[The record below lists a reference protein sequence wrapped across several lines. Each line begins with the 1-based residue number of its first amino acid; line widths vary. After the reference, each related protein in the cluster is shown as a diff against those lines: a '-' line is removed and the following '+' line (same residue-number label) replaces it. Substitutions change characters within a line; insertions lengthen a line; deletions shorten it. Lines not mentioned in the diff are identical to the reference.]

1 MFSSWHSRPHSIRK
15 RMISHIY
22 SKSTLQSSAAL
33 ASQARTILFS
43 RLLPIITASIKP
55 SQIPHGIDVH
65 DLWNAA
71 TMDFITAYIFGLPHS
86 TNFLQNVGYRQHW
99 LELYQSRKK
108 YTFFPQ
114 ELPRLTKIAH
124 AIGVRLVPRWVD
136 YANQEIEAFC
146 ASMCKAATA
155 SIKSKP
161 GSSAD
166 PADEAVVLN
175 ALLAGHEKERRQKG
189 SNSILNDTVLR
200 EPELS
205 VYSEMLDQLAA
216 GHETAGIT
224 MTYLTW
230 HLSQDIE
237 LQNALRA
244 ELLTLDNPL
253 NYPPSFTSAA
263 AEQSFK
269 EGHGDWVN
277 DIQMPS
283 PKQLDS
289 LPILHAVMM
298 ETLRIKAAIPGSQ
311 PRMTPYPSC
320 TIGKYE
326 IPGGVRVGA
335 AAYSLHRN
343 VSVYPSPS
351 IWDHKRWL
359 DSPGQNNEA
368 RRERDRWFWAFSS
381 GGRMCIGSNFAM
393 QGKLSSRRL
402 EIASDMH
409 YRDEAYHSGYIY

>member
-15 RMISHIY
+15 RMISNSY

-33 ASQARTILFS
+33 SSQARAILFS
-43 RLLPIITASIKP
+43 RLLPIINASTDP

-71 TMDFITAYIFGLPHS
+71 TMDFITAYIFGLPNS

-99 LELYQSRKK
+99 LDLYQSRKK

-114 ELPRLTKIAH
+114 ELPRLTKVAH
-124 AIGVRLVPRWVD
+124 AIGIRLVPRWVD

-155 SIKSKP
+155 SIKSNQ
-161 GSSAD
+161 GSSTN

-175 ALLAGHEKERRQKG
+175 ALLSGHEKERQQKG
-189 SNSILNDTVLR
+189 SNSVLNDTVLR

-205 VYSEMLDQLAA
+205 IYSEMLDQLAA

-224 MTYLTW
+224 MTFLTW
-230 HLSQDIE
+230 HLSQDIT
-237 LQNALRA
+237 LQKALHT
-244 ELLTLDNPL
+244 ELLTLDHPL
-253 NYPPSFTSAA
+253 IYPSSFTSIS
-263 AEQSFK
+263 AEKSFK
-269 EGHGDWVN
+269 CGQKDWLN
-277 DIQMPS
+277 DIKMPS
-283 PKQLDS
+283 SKQLDG
-289 LPILHAVMM
+289 LPILHAVIM
-298 ETLRIKAAIPGSQ
+298 ETLRLKAAIPGGQ

-320 TIGKYE
+320 TLGNYE

-335 AAYSLHRN
+335 AAYGLHRN
-343 VSVYPSPS
+343 GHVYPKPLT
-351 IWDHKRWL
+351 WDHTRWL
-359 DSPGQNNEA
+359 DSPDQGDEA

-393 QGKLSSRRL
+393 HG
-402 EIASDMH
+402 ESDLV
-409 YRDEAYHSGYIY
+409 

>member
-1 MFSSWHSRPHSIRK
+1 
-15 RMISHIY
+15 MISNIY
-22 SKSTLQSSAAL
+22 SKSTLQSSAPL

-43 RLLPIITASIKP
+43 RLLPIVTASTDP
-55 SQIPHGIDVH
+55 SLLPHGIDVH

-86 TNFLQNVGYRQHW
+86 TNFLQNVGYRQH
-99 LELYQSRKK
+99 LLDLYQSRKK

-124 AIGVRLVPRWVD
+124 AIGIRLVPKWVD

-155 SIKSKP
+155 AIMANKSL
-161 GSSAD
+161 STN
-166 PADEAVVLN
+166 PADEAVVMQ
-175 ALLAGHEKERRQKG
+175 ALLAGHEKERQQKG
-189 SNSILNDTVLR
+189 SNSVLNDTVLR

-224 MTYLTW
+224 MTFLTW

-244 ELLTLDNPL
+244 ELLTLDHPL
-253 NYPPSFTSAA
+253 IYPPLLGSTSA
-263 AEQSFK
+263 EKSFK
-269 EGHGDWVN
+269 DGERDQLN
-277 DIQMPS
+277 DVQMPNS
-283 PKQLDS
+283 KQLDS
-289 LPILHAVMM
+289 LPTLHAIIM
-298 ETLRIKAAIPGSQ
+298 ETLRIKAAIPGGQ

-320 TIGKYE
+320 TLGKYE

-335 AAYSLHRN
+335 TAYSLHRN
-343 VSVYPSPS
+343 VNVYPRPS
-351 IWDHKRWL
+351 AWDYTRWL
-359 DSPGQNNEA
+359 DSPDQKNSEA
-368 RRERDRWFWAFSS
+368 RREQDRWFWAFSS

-393 QGKLSSRRL
+393 HGKLTYVVKSSHL
-402 EIASDMH
+402 THIS
-409 YRDEAYHSGYIY
+409 RDEVDHCGYIY

>member
-15 RMISHIY
+15 RMISNIY
-22 SKSTLQSSAAL
+22 SKSTLQSSTAL

-43 RLLPIITASIKP
+43 RLLPIITASTHP
-55 SQIPHGIDVH
+55 SQIPRGIDVY
-65 DLWNAA
+65 DLWNAT

-86 TNFLQNVGYRQHW
+86 TNFLQNAGYRQHW

-114 ELPRLTKIAH
+114 ELPRLTKVAH
-124 AIGVRLVPRWVD
+124 AIGIRLVPRWVD

-146 ASMCKAATA
+146 ANMCKAATA
-155 SIKSKP
+155 SIKSKQ
-161 GSSAD
+161 GSSAK
-166 PADEAVVLN
+166 PGDEAVVLN
-175 ALLAGHEKERRQKG
+175 ALLSGHEKERQQKG
-189 SNSILNDTVLR
+189 SNSMLNDTVLR

-205 VYSEMLDQLAA
+205 VSSEMLDQLAA

-230 HLSQDIE
+230 NLSQDIK
-237 LQNALRA
+237 LQKALRA
-244 ELLTLDNPL
+244 ELLTLDKPL
-253 NYPPSFTSAA
+253 RYPPLFTSPT

-269 EGHGDWVN
+269 EGQDDWLN

-283 PKQLDS
+283 SKQLDS

-298 ETLRIKAAIPGSQ
+298 ETLRLQAAIPGGQ

-320 TIGKYE
+320 TLGKYE

-343 VSVYPSPS
+343 VSVYPRPS
-351 IWDHKRWL
+351 MWDHTRWL
-359 DSPGQNNEA
+359 DSPGQTDEA

-393 QGKLSSRRL
+393 HGRLTSLS
-402 EIASDMH
+402 
-409 YRDEAYHSGYIY
+409 

>member
-15 RMISHIY
+15 RMVSHIY
-22 SKSTLQSSAAL
+22 SKSTLQSSTAL
-33 ASQARTILFS
+33 ASQTRTILFS
-43 RLLPIITASIKP
+43 RLLPIITASTHP

-65 DLWNAA
+65 DLWNAT
-71 TMDFITAYIFGLPHS
+71 TMDFITAYIFGLSHS

-99 LELYQSRKK
+99 LDLYQSRKK

-124 AIGVRLVPRWVD
+124 AIGIRLVPRWVD
-136 YANQEIEAFC
+136 CANQEIEDFC

-155 SIKSKP
+155 SIKSKQ
-161 GSSAD
+161 GSSAN
-166 PADEAVVLN
+166 PAYEAVVLK
-175 ALLAGHEKERRQKG
+175 ALLSGHEKERQQKG

-224 MTYLTW
+224 MTFLTW

-237 LQNALRA
+237 LQKALRT

-253 NYPPSFTSAA
+253 SYPPSFTSPAN
-263 AEQSFK
+263 EQSFK
-269 EGHGDWVN
+269 EGQDSWLN
-277 DIQMPS
+277 NIQMPS
-283 PKQLDS
+283 SKQLDS

-320 TIGKYE
+320 TLGKYE
-326 IPGGVRVGA
+326 IPGGVRIGA

-343 VSVYPSPS
+343 ASVYPSPYT
-351 IWDHKRWL
+351 WDHTRWL
-359 DSPGQNNEA
+359 DTLDQNDET

-393 QGKLSSRRL
+393 HGKLTSYNGRNR
-402 EIASDMH
+402 I
-409 YRDEAYHSGYIY
+409 

>member
-1 MFSSWHSRPHSIRK
+1 
-15 RMISHIY
+15 MISHIY
-22 SKSTLQSSAAL
+22 SKSTLQSSTAL

-43 RLLPIITASIKP
+43 RLLPIITASTHQ
-55 SQIPHGIDVH
+55 SQIPHSIDVH
-65 DLWNAA
+65 DLWNAT
-71 TMDFITAYIFGLPHS
+71 TMDFITAYIFGLSHS
-86 TNFLQNVGYRQHW
+86 TNFLQNASYRQHW
-99 LELYQSRKK
+99 LDLYQSRKK

-124 AIGVRLVPRWVD
+124 AIGIRLVPRWVD

-155 SIKSKP
+155 SIKSKQ
-161 GSSAD
+161 GSSAN

-175 ALLAGHEKERRQKG
+175 ALLSGHEKERQQKG

-224 MTYLTW
+224 MTFLTW

-237 LQNALRA
+237 LQKALRT

-253 NYPPSFTSAA
+253 SYPPSFASPIN
-263 AEQSFK
+263 EQSFK
-269 EGHGDWVN
+269 EGQDNWLN
-277 DIQMPS
+277 DIQMPNS
-283 PKQLDS
+283 KQLDS

-298 ETLRIKAAIPGSQ
+298 ETLRIKAAIPGGQ

-320 TIGKYE
+320 TLGKYE

-343 VSVYPSPS
+343 ASVYPSPYT
-351 IWDHKRWL
+351 WDHTRWL
-359 DSPGQNNEA
+359 DTPDQNDEA

-393 QGKLSSRRL
+393 HGKLTSYCGK
-402 EIASDMH
+402 IAPDTH
-409 YRDEAYHSGYIY
+409 L